1 MEPAP
6 LRVAVVGCGIAG
18 LSCGFTLIERGRE
31 RRLPVDVT
39 LFEAERRAGGVIR
52 TERRDGFVIEGGPDC
67 FITDKPWALDLCRRL
82 GLAEELASTN
92 PDCRRSYVLRGRR
105 LLPIPEGFYLMAP
118 ARLLPFAASSV
129 LSPAGRLRA
138 GLDLFLPRGPEVPD
152 ESLASFVSRR
162 FGTEVLERL
171 AQPLLAGIYNAEPE
185 RLSLRA
191 TMPRFLEL
199 ERQHRSVIVGL
210 LRGRRR
216 PGGGTAGVSGAR
228 YSLFVTPRRGMES
241 IVDRLLQEIPGPS
254 LRLQTRVTALPAG
267 PFGGDDGGGSSAA
280 SGGRWRVRTSRG
292 ETLPFHAV
300 VLALRAPET
309 APLVRPFDPGL
320 ADLLAGIAY
329 GGSTTVSLAWR
340 TSDVPRPLAGFGFV
354 VPRAE
359 KRKLIAC
366 SFSSVKFPGRA
377 PEGSVL
383 LRAFTSDALIPGDDT
398 DQAIACV
405 REELRE
411 ILGIEAEPQIARA
424 YFHPGAMARYDVG
437 HLDRVADIE
446 SHLERHAGLAL
457 AGNGLRGV
465 GVPDCVRSGAI
476 AAERILSQA
485 ARLVS

>member
-1 MEPAP
+1 MEAAP

-18 LSCGFTLIERGRE
+18 LSCGFTLIDRGRE
-31 RRLPVDVT
+31 RGLPVEVT

-82 GLAEELASTN
+82 GLADELASTN

-105 LLPIPEGFYLMAP
+105 LLPVPEGFYLMAP

-199 ERQHRSVIVGL
+199 EREHRSVIVGL

-241 IVDRLLQEIPGPS
+241 IVDRLLQEIPGQS
-254 LRLQTRVTALPAG
+254 LHLQTRVTALPAG
-267 PFGGDDGGGSSAA
+267 PFGGDGGGSSAA
-280 SGGRWRVRTSRG
+280 AGGRWRVRTSRG

-340 TSDVPRPLAGFGFV
+340 TSDVPRRLAGFGFV

-366 SFSSVKFPGRA
+366 SFSSIKFPGRA

-383 LRAFTSDALIPGDDT
+383 LRAFTSDELIPGDDP

-411 ILGIEAEPQIARA
+411 ILGIEAEPQLARA

-465 GVPDCVRSGAI
+465 GVPDCVRSGAA